1 MDIGRKV
8 YYDKATGNVILDTGE
23 RSGNVR
29 PTTVAKD
36 IASYSVLSQRNKD
49 SFGVIE
55 LAFGQ
60 YSQDFMQSTGYRV
73 NPQTKIIEFTYT
85 DSGESTPNE
94 PTPEPAY
101 TAPLTEQIANL
112 EKENAL
118 LKAQNQ
124 AVSERA
130 DFIEDLIAELAKRVY
145 Q

>member
-1 MDIGRKV
+1 MDIGRKI

-23 RSGNVR
+23 RSGDVR
-29 PTTVAKD
+29 PTTVEQD
-36 IASYSVLSQRNKD
+36 IASYSVLSKRNRD

-60 YSQDFMQSTGYRV
+60 YHQDFIQSKGYRV
-73 NPQTKIIEFTYT
+73 NPQTKVIEFSYDDTGENTPSEPDSEPEYT
-85 DSGESTPNE
+85 V
-94 PTPEPAY
+94 
-101 TAPLTEQIANL
+101 PLTEQIANL
-112 EKENAL
+112 EKENSL

-130 DFIEDLIAELAKRVY
+130 DFIEDLIAELAQRVY